1 MNRSW
6 NEQRI
11 KLNMKKYRQ
20 DHDKVE
26 KSWSFFYEIK
36 RNENGGK
43 RCKKK
48 YKKKCSIST
57 EI

>member
-26 KSWSFFYEIK
+26 KSWSFFDEIK
-36 RNENGGK
+36 RNENGGCI
-43 RCKKK
+43 CKKK
-48 YKKKCSIST
+48 C
-57 EI
+57 

>member
-1 MNRSW
+1 
-6 NEQRI
+6 
-11 KLNMKKYRQ
+11 MKKYRQ

-48 YKKKCSIST
+48 YKKKYKKKCSIST